1 MTLRKKPQRDEHPD
15 TERRGDGAPSLA
27 SGLGGLARR
36 LAKQAL
42 DDPRIR
48 ETGSQLKHRAE
59 ELQAQA
65 RDRADRRLEDII
77 ARRGG
82 SDETNELLAQR
93 RQERDLKAGKLRA
106 RSQLLAL
113 ADTPH
118 EKRVLL
124 RVIEGTPW
132 AGGEGRVPRY
142 TELLD
147 TLAPSGEAGAEM
159 AVHRALWSLAERH
172 VLSVSPFGEIT
183 ASPLSRAARV
193 LENHDHNPTEY

>member
-1 MTLRKKPQRDEHPD
+1 MTLRKKRDE
-15 TERRGDGAPSLA
+15 EPSRETGETGVLPGMA

-42 DDPRIR
+42 DDPRLK
-48 ETGSQLKHRAE
+48 ETGSQLRHRAE
-59 ELQAQA
+59 ELQAQV
-65 RDRADRRLEDII
+65 RDRADQRLEEAI

-82 SDETNELLAQR
+82 GSAEANELLTQR

-132 AGGEGRVPRY
+132 AGGEGRTPRY

-159 AVHRALWSLAERH
+159 AVHRALWSLAERR

-183 ASPLSRAARV
+183 AQPLSRAARV
-193 LENHDHNPTEY
+193 LEDHDHITDH

>member
-1 MTLRKKPQRDEHPD
+1 MTLRKKRDE
-15 TERRGDGAPSLA
+15 EPSRETGETGVLPGMA

-42 DDPRIR
+42 DDPRLK

-59 ELQAQA
+59 ELQAQV
-65 RDRADRRLEDII
+65 RDRADQRLEEAI

-82 SDETNELLAQR
+82 GSAETNELLTQR

-132 AGGEGRVPRY
+132 AGGEGRTPRY

-159 AVHRALWSLAERH
+159 AVHRALWSLAERR

-183 ASPLSRAARV
+183 AQPLSRAARV
-193 LENHDHNPTEY
+193 LEDHDHITDH